1 MFFETATH
9 KCHAITLFHKKQV
22 DKWEILGYTAHMK
35 IGVFDS
41 GLGGLV
47 IAKALMEALPQ
58 YDYVYYGDTE
68 HLPYGEKTSG
78 RILAYTLDA
87 MQYLIQQG
95 CGLIII
101 ACNTATAVTLRYLQ
115 KRFCPKYAP
124 HVKILGVIIPTVETA
139 LQTSTDNIG
148 VVATPATIRSDIY
161 GVELRKISPKVNV
174 FSLATPRLVPAI
186 EANDFLGAEKAI
198 AEYALNFQNIP
209 ALILGCTH
217 YPIVKNLFQK
227 YLPHTRI
234 VAQDD
239 LMGEKLTDYLK
250 RHTEIETKLS
260 RKGTRQF
267 IVSQMSEGYH
277 QVAQKLFPKIQLE
290 LL

>member
-1 MFFETATH
+1 
-9 KCHAITLFHKKQV
+9 
-22 DKWEILGYTAHMK
+22 MK

-47 IAKALMEALPQ
+47 IAKALMQALPE
-58 YDYVYYGDTE
+58 YDYVYYGDTA

-87 MQYLIQQG
+87 MRFLIDEG

-101 ACNTATAVTLRYLQ
+101 ACNTATAITLRYLQ
-115 KRFCPKYAP
+115 KRFCPQFAP

-139 LQTSTDNIG
+139 LQTSMDTIG

-161 GVELRKISPKVNV
+161 GVELRKISPKVEV
-174 FSLATPRLVPAI
+174 VSLAAPRLVPAI
-186 EANDFLGAEKAI
+186 EANDFVSAEQAI
-198 AEYALNFQNIP
+198 REYSHKFQNIP

-217 YPIVKNLFQK
+217 YPIARDIFQK

-239 LMGEKLTDYLK
+239 LMGKKLTDYLK
-250 RHTEIETKLS
+250 RHSEIESKLS
-260 RKGTRQF
+260 RNGTRQF
-267 IVSQMSEGYH
+267 IVSQMSDSYN
-277 QVAQKLFPKIQLE
+277 QVAQKLFPNIQLE
-290 LL
+290 RKKHAL

>member
-1 MFFETATH
+1 
-9 KCHAITLFHKKQV
+9 
-22 DKWEILGYTAHMK
+22 MK

-47 IAKALMEALPQ
+47 IAKALMQALPQ
-58 YDYVYYGDTE
+58 YDYIYYGDTA

-87 MQYLIQQG
+87 MRFLISEG

-101 ACNTATAVTLRYLQ
+101 ACNTATAITLRYLQ
-115 KRFCPKYAP
+115 KRFCPQFAP

-139 LQTSTDNIG
+139 LQTSTDRIG

-161 GVELRKISPKVNV
+161 GVELRKISPKVKV
-174 FSLATPRLVPAI
+174 LSLATPRLVPAI
-186 EANDFLGAEKAI
+186 EANDFHAAEQAI
-198 AEYALNFQNIP
+198 AEYAENFQNIP

-217 YPIVKNLFQK
+217 YPIVKDIFQK
-227 YLPHTRI
+227 YLPNTRI

-239 LMGEKLTDYLK
+239 LMGEKLTNYLK

-260 RKGTRQF
+260 RAGTCRF
-267 IVSQMSEGYH
+267 IVSQKTSGYLS
-277 QVAQKLFPKIQLE
+277 VARLIDKNIQLE